1 MWQNWLNTILGL
13 WIVAVPFLGLT
24 GSAFTWTL
32 VVTGIAVAILGIW
45 GAGQELPRG
54 RSATFERQR

>member
-24 GSAFTWTL
+24 DFAFIWTL
-32 VVTGIAVAILGIW
+32 VVTGIAVTTFGLW
-45 GAGQELPRG
+45 GTEKESTSFG
-54 RSATFERQR
+54 RNAH